1 MESKDQPK
9 DKTTRGTTLKI
20 MNQCTICSV
29 DFSLEN
35 EGGIEGNFGIL
46 PVSFCPTCFSCV
58 MDMADQLNESEEQE

>member
-20 MNQCTICSV
+20 MNQCTICLV

>member
-1 MESKDQPK
+1 
-9 DKTTRGTTLKI
+9 

-58 MDMADQLNESEEQE
+58 MDMADQLNESKEQA